1 MGKLQGNGSFFV
13 PGPPETPGKAKQFI
27 VKFILENVKGNSIL
41 DLGGGKG
48 AYSLELKNAGYD
60 VVVADINAES
70 LSIAEKHGLKTMLL
84 TQEDSLGENVADN
97 VIMIEVLEHVPD
109 PKEFMKSAI
118 KAAKKRVIF
127 TLPCTNDFKL
137 LFDVGLSYHHIA
149 VSDHLWHFSYDEL
162 KFVLDSL
169 GVKYNLSMGD
179 YLFPG
184 AIINLLRKCCTNKL
198 VFKFLKWSLL
208 IFNKLGLISK
218 QVPSRFYGIIEK

>member
-13 PGPPETPGKAKQFI
+13 PGPPAKPGNAYQPI
-27 VKFILENVKGNSIL
+27 VKFILESVKGNSIL
-41 DLGGGKG
+41 DLGGGEG

-60 VVVADINAES
+60 VVVADIYSES
-70 LSIAEKHGLKTMLL
+70 LSIAEKHGLKTMLI
-84 TQEDSLGENVADN
+84 TQEDSLEENVADN

-109 PKEFMKSAI
+109 PKDFMKSAI

-137 LFDVGLSYHHIA
+137 LFDVGLSYNHIA
-149 VSDHLWHFSYDEL
+149 VSDHLWHYSYDEL

-169 GVKYNLSMGD
+169 GVNYKISMGD
-179 YLFPG
+179 YLFPK
-184 AIINLLRKCCTNKL
+184 AIINILRKCCPNIL